1 MQQITEF
8 LTIFSSWAIAITA
21 IMAALSAI
29 FKPIRSGV
37 VQIGKRLFG
46 TRNDKI
52 VDELKR
58 VETSLSEK
66 MDKINDKHDAVE
78 KVLSN
83 KIDDVAMKCDL
94 YEKNRLRTNI
104 FRMGNCARHHEVIS
118 SEEFRNL
125 QQDFEDYTNL
135 KGNGTAAMEQEF
147 VVDYYNHSGWQEGE

>member
-21 IMAALSAI
+21 IVTALAAVC
-29 FKPIRSGV
+29 KPIRKFIV
-37 VQIGKRLFG
+37 WIGKKLFDPK
-46 TRNDKI
+46 TNKV

-58 VETSLSEK
+58 VEAGLSEK
-66 MDKINDKHDAVE
+66 MDQINARHDAVE
-78 KVLSN
+78 KVLSD
-83 KIDDVAMKCDL
+83 KIDEVATKCDL

-125 QQDFEDYTNL
+125 QQDFEDYTEL
-135 KGNGTAAMEQEF
+135 HGNGTAAIE
-147 VVDYYNHSGWQEGE
+147 